1 MHGRM
6 ASESNMLILAGNA
19 DVPVKGPS
27 CAFSSHYP
35 GFAPRKE
42 FGTLRGLN
50 WSKQI
55 AQGIKATEKNRTVI
69 IIKKTY
75 NFEAGEMTQ
84 RGKVL
89 IGQAL
94 EFESD
99 SQHKSQVEG
108 RRP

>member
-6 ASESNMLILAGNA
+6 VSESNMLIVAGNA

-50 WSKQI
+50 
-55 AQGIKATEKNRTVI
+55 
-69 IIKKTY
+69 
-75 NFEAGEMTQ
+75 
-84 RGKVL
+84 
-89 IGQAL
+89 
-94 EFESD
+94 
-99 SQHKSQVEG
+99 
-108 RRP
+108 